1 MPMAGDTNDVDRN
14 PRTRTAAA
22 PRQSGQKPSPADAT
36 EETAHIQCDVTAAMV
51 FLPASHS
58 PKSNNEPLL
67 VRCLR
72 APSP

>member
-1 MPMAGDTNDVDRN
+1 MTLTETLVRG
-14 PRTRTAAA
+14 TAAR
-22 PRQSGQKPSPADAT
+22 PPVSPDRLPSSKDAT
-36 EETAHIQCDVTAAMV
+36 EETAHIQCDVTVAMV